1 MTEGAKKQQKKRCP
15 KCHRVFPAQSV
26 ICDADSTLLMLVQE
40 DTLLNAVLAEKYR
53 VLNEVG
59 RGGMSVVYKGV
70 QEFVDREVAIKILQ
84 SQLVSDPTS
93 VKRFQQE
100 AQAASLLKHENIIK
114 MYDFGIH
121 DGRPYLVMDFL
132 VGDSLSDIIRRDN
145 QVECERAIRIFIQ
158 ATDALAHAHRHGVI
172 HRDLKS
178 SNIMLVDEDGKT
190 DVAKVV
196 DFGIAKLLPN
206 SGRQSQNLTQTGEIF
221 GSPIYMSPEQC
232 MGHILDARSDI
243 YSMGTMIY
251 ESLTGYPALM
261 GKTIVET
268 MEMQVRETPKPFAEI
283 RPDLNLP
290 KEVETIVFRA
300 LEKKPDNRYQSMEE
314 FRDALV
320 HVGKILANRKT
331 PANPRSTISNIA
343 APEKGGQD
351 LSKARINAGA
361 ESMKLKD
368 SVAPATNK
376 SIQAQTGTQIK
387 DKSGTIPAIPK
398 PQQPAKP
405 FYENPKVII
414 ILVVVLIL
422 VTAGGLVAM
431 HLTGTRY

>member
-1 MTEGAKKQQKKRCP
+1 M
-15 KCHRVFPAQSV
+15 
-26 ICDADSTLLMLVQE
+26 IVQE
-40 DTLLNAVLAEKYR
+40 DTLLGALLADKYR

-59 RGGMSVVYKGV
+59 RGGMSVVYKGMN
-70 QEFVDREVAIKILQ
+70 ENLDLEVAIKILQ

-145 QVECERAIRIFIQ
+145 QVECERAIRIFVQ

-178 SNIMLVDEDGKT
+178 SNIMLVQEGEKS

-243 YSMGTMIY
+243 YSMGTMVY

-268 MEMQVRETPKPFAEI
+268 MEMQVRETPKPFSEI
-283 RPDLNLP
+283 RPDLQLP
-290 KEVETIVFRA
+290 KELETIIFRS
-300 LEKKPDNRYQSMEE
+300 LEKKPENRYQSMEE

-320 HVGKILANRKT
+320 HVGKILANRK
-331 PANPRSTISNIA
+331 PAGPRSTVQNVPSA
-343 APEKGGQD
+343 DRGGQD
-351 LSKARINAGA
+351 LSKARISAGA
-361 ESMKLKD
+361 ESMKIKD
-368 SVAPATNK
+368 AGSSVSNK
-376 SIQAQTGTQIK
+376 ALQTQTGTQIK
-387 DKSGTIPAIPK
+387 DKSATVPAVSK
-398 PQQPAKP
+398 ADTPAKALGS
-405 FYENPKVII
+405 PKMII

-422 VTAGGLVAM
+422 VTAGGFVAM
-431 HLTGTRY
+431 QMTGTRF

>member
-1 MTEGAKKQQKKRCP
+1 MAEGAQKAKKKRCP
-15 KCHRVFPAQSV
+15 KCQREFPIQSV
-26 ICDADSTLLMLVQE
+26 ICDVDSTLLMLVQE

-53 VLNEVG
+53 VLNEIG

-114 MYDFGIH
+114 IYDFGIH

-132 VGDSLSDIIRRDN
+132 VGESLSDIIRRDN
-145 QVECERAIRIFIQ
+145 QVECERAIKIFIQ

-178 SNIMLVDEDGKT
+178 SNIMLVDEEGKV

-243 YSMGTMIY
+243 YSMGTMVY

-283 RPDLNLP
+283 RPDLQLP

-320 HVGKILANRKT
+320 HVGKILANRK
-331 PANPRSTISNIA
+331 PAAPRSTVTNMQ
-343 APEKGGQD
+343 PTERGGQD

-361 ESMKLKD
+361 ESMKLKEAPS
-368 SVAPATNK
+368 SVHNK
-376 SIQAQTGTQIK
+376 SLQVQTGTQIK
-387 DKSGTIPAIPK
+387 DKSGIVPAVSK
-398 PQQPAKP
+398 PNATAKP
-405 FYENPKVII
+405 FYESPKMII
-414 ILVVVLIL
+414 ILVLVLIL
-422 VTAGGLVAM
+422 VTAGGFVAM
-431 HLTGTRY
+431 QMTGTRF

>member
-1 MTEGAKKQQKKRCP
+1 MTEGVKKPQKKRCP
-15 KCHRVFPAQSV
+15 KCHREFPAQSV

-40 DTLLNAVLAEKYR
+40 DTLLNAFLGEKYR
-53 VLNEVG
+53 VINEVG
-59 RGGMSVVYKGV
+59 RGGMSVVYKGIH
-70 QEFVDREVAIKILQ
+70 EAVDREVAIKILQ

-100 AQAASLLKHENIIK
+100 AQAASLLRHENIIK

-132 VGDSLSDIIRRDN
+132 TGDSLSDIIRRDN
-145 QVECERAIRIFIQ
+145 QVDCERAIRIFVQ

-178 SNIMLVDEDGKT
+178 SNIMLVDEPGKP
-190 DVAKVV
+190 DIAKVV

-243 YSMGTMIY
+243 YSMGTMVY
-251 ESLTGYPALM
+251 EALTGYPALM

-268 MEMQVRETPKPFAEI
+268 MEMQVRETPRPFAEI
-283 RPDLNLP
+283 RPDLQLP
-290 KEVETIVFRA
+290 KELETIVLRA

-320 HVGKILANRKT
+320 HVGKILANRK
-331 PANPRSTISNIA
+331 PAGPRSTLTNISP
-343 APEKGGQD
+343 PEKGGQD
-351 LSKARINAGA
+351 LSKARIAAGV
-361 ESMKLKD
+361 ESMRLKEP
-368 SVAPATNK
+368 VATGSGKVAQ
-376 SIQAQTGTQIK
+376 SQTGTQIK
-387 DKSGTIPAIPK
+387 DRSGTVAATPK
-398 PQQPAKP
+398 PDAPAKA
-405 FYENPKVII
+405 FYESPKMII
-414 ILVVVLIL
+414 ILVVLLIL
-422 VTAGGLVAM
+422 VTAGGFVAM
-431 HLTGTRY
+431 QMTGTRF

>member
-1 MTEGAKKQQKKRCP
+1 MSEVAKKPQKKRCP
-15 KCHRVFPAQSV
+15 KCHREFPLQSV
-26 ICDADSTLLMLVQE
+26 ICSADSTLLILVQE
-40 DTLLNAVLAEKYR
+40 DTPLGALLADKYR
-53 VLNEVG
+53 VLNEIG
-59 RGGMSVVYKGV
+59 RGGMSVVYKGMN
-70 QEFVDREVAIKILQ
+70 ENLDLEVAIKILQ

-145 QVECERAIRIFIQ
+145 QVECERAIRIFVQ

-178 SNIMLVDEDGKT
+178 SNIMLVNEGEKL

-243 YSMGTMIY
+243 YSMGTMVY

-268 MEMQVRETPKPFAEI
+268 MEMQVRETPRPFAEV
-283 RPDLNLP
+283 RADLQLP
-290 KEVETIVFRA
+290 KELETIVFRS
-300 LEKKPDNRYQSMEE
+300 LEKKPENRYQSMEE

-320 HVGKILANRKT
+320 HVGKILANRK
-331 PANPRSTISNIA
+331 PAGPRSTIQNVPSQDR
-343 APEKGGQD
+343 GGQE

-361 ESMKLKD
+361 ESMKIKD
-368 SVAPATNK
+368 AGSSVSNK
-376 SIQAQTGTQIK
+376 ALQTQTGTQIK
-387 DKSGTIPAIPK
+387 DKSGTVPAVPK
-398 PQQPAKP
+398 PNTPAKP
-405 FYENPKVII
+405 FYESPKMII

-422 VTAGGLVAM
+422 VTAGGFVAM
-431 HLTGTRY
+431 QMTGARF

>member
-1 MTEGAKKQQKKRCP
+1 MVGAAKKKRCP
-15 KCHRVFPAQSV
+15 KCQREYPVQSV
-26 ICDADSTLLMLVQE
+26 ICDVDSTLLMLVQE
-40 DTLLNAVLAEKYR
+40 DPLLNAFLADKYR
-53 VLNEVG
+53 IIEEAG
-59 RGGMSVVYKGV
+59 RGGMSVVYKGI
-70 QEFVDREVAIKILQ
+70 QESIDRTVAIKILQ

-100 AQAASLLKHENIIK
+100 AQAASLLKHENIIT

-121 DGRPYLVMDFL
+121 DGRPFLVMDFL
-132 VGDSLSDIIRRDN
+132 HGDSLADIIRRDN
-145 QVECERAIRIFIQ
+145 QVECERAIKIFIQ

-178 SNIMLVDEDGKT
+178 SNIMLVAEEDRT
-190 DVAKVV
+190 DIVKVV

-243 YSMGTMIY
+243 YSMGTMFY

-268 MEMQVRETPKPFAEI
+268 MEMQVRETPKPFSEI

-290 KEVETIVFRA
+290 KEMESLVLRA

-314 FRDALV
+314 FRDALL
-320 HVGKILANRKT
+320 HVGKIMANRKGGQM
-331 PANPRSTISNIA
+331 PRSTVSNISPA
-343 APEKGGQD
+343 EKGGQD
-351 LSKARINAGA
+351 LSRARIAGGS
-361 ESMKLKD
+361 ESANIKTSGSANISISQSTTGSAVKTKGSLTGV
-368 SVAPATNK
+368 SAPVE
-376 SIQAQTGTQIK
+376 
-387 DKSGTIPAIPK
+387 
-398 PQQPAKP
+398 AKP

-414 ILVVVLIL
+414 ALAVILVLVVV
-422 VTAGGLVAM
+422 AGLVAM
-431 HLTGTRY
+431 QMTGARF

>member
-1 MTEGAKKQQKKRCP
+1 MAEGAKKAQKKRCP
-15 KCHRVFPAQSV
+15 KCHREFPLQSV

-53 VLNEVG
+53 VLHEVG

-132 VGDSLSDIIRRDN
+132 VGESLSDIIRRDN

-178 SNIMLVDEDGKT
+178 SNIMLVDEDGKA

-243 YSMGTMIY
+243 YSMGTMVY

-283 RPDLNLP
+283 RPDLQLP

-320 HVGKILANRKT
+320 HVGKILANKK
-331 PANPRSTISNIA
+331 PAAPRSTVTNIPPA
-343 APEKGGQD
+343 ERGGQD

-361 ESMKLKD
+361 DSMRLKD
-368 SVAPATNK
+368 APSSVHTK
-376 SIQAQTGTQIK
+376 SLQGQTGTQIK
-387 DKSGTIPAIPK
+387 DKTGSVPIVDRANL
-398 PQQPAKP
+398 PAKP
-405 FYENPKVII
+405 FYESPKMII
-414 ILVVVLIL
+414 ILVLVLIL
-422 VTAGGLVAM
+422 VTAGGFVAM
-431 HLTGTRY
+431 QMTGTRF

>member
-1 MTEGAKKQQKKRCP
+1 MTEGVKKPQKKRCP
-15 KCHRVFPAQSV
+15 KCHREFPLQSV
-26 ICDADSTLLMLVQE
+26 ICDTDSTLLMLVQE

-53 VLNEVG
+53 ILNEVG

-145 QVECERAIRIFIQ
+145 QVDCERAIKIFIQ

-243 YSMGTMIY
+243 YSMGTMVY

-268 MEMQVRETPKPFAEI
+268 MEMQVRETPKPFSEI
-283 RPDLNLP
+283 RPDLQLP
-290 KEVETIVFRA
+290 KEMETIVLRA

-320 HVGKILANRKT
+320 HVGKILANRKGT
-331 PANPRSTISNIA
+331 VSPRTTLTNMLP
-343 APEKGGQD
+343 PEKGGQD
-351 LSKARINAGA
+351 LSRARINSGS
-361 ESMKLKD
+361 ESMKLKEPLS
-368 SVAPATNK
+368 SVSNK
-376 SIQAQTGTQIK
+376 SLQAQTGTQIK
-387 DKSGTIPAIPK
+387 DKSGTVAALTK
-398 PQQPAKP
+398 PNGAGKA
-405 FYENPKVII
+405 FYESPKMII

-422 VTAGGLVAM
+422 VTAGGFLAM
-431 HLTGTRY
+431 QLTGARF

>member
-1 MTEGAKKQQKKRCP
+1 MAEGAKKAQKKRCP
-15 KCHRVFPAQSV
+15 KCHREFPLQSV

-53 VLNEVG
+53 VLHEVG

-132 VGDSLSDIIRRDN
+132 VGESLSDIIRRDN

-178 SNIMLVDEDGKT
+178 SNIMLVDEDGKA

-243 YSMGTMIY
+243 YSMGTMVY

-283 RPDLNLP
+283 RPDLQLP

-320 HVGKILANRKT
+320 HVGKILANKK
-331 PANPRSTISNIA
+331 PAAPRSTVTNIPPA
-343 APEKGGQD
+343 ERGGQD

-361 ESMKLKD
+361 DSMRLKD
-368 SVAPATNK
+368 APSSVHTK
-376 SIQAQTGTQIK
+376 SLQGQTGTQIK
-387 DKSGTIPAIPK
+387 DKTGSVPIVDRANL
-398 PQQPAKP
+398 PAKP
-405 FYENPKVII
+405 FYESQKMII
-414 ILVVVLIL
+414 ILVLVLIL
-422 VTAGGLVAM
+422 VTAGGFVAM
-431 HLTGTRY
+431 QMTGTRF

>member
-1 MTEGAKKQQKKRCP
+1 VAEGAKKAQKKRCP
-15 KCHRVFPAQSV
+15 KCHREFPLQSV

-53 VLNEVG
+53 VLHEVG

-132 VGDSLSDIIRRDN
+132 VGESLSDIIRRDN

-178 SNIMLVDEDGKT
+178 SNIMLVDEDGKA

-243 YSMGTMIY
+243 YSMGTMVY

-283 RPDLNLP
+283 RPDLQLP

-320 HVGKILANRKT
+320 HVGKILANKK
-331 PANPRSTISNIA
+331 PAAPRSTVTNIPPA
-343 APEKGGQD
+343 ERGGQD

-361 ESMKLKD
+361 DSMRLKD
-368 SVAPATNK
+368 APSSVHTK
-376 SIQAQTGTQIK
+376 SLQGQTGTQIK
-387 DKSGTIPAIPK
+387 DKTGSVPIVDRANL
-398 PQQPAKP
+398 PAKP
-405 FYENPKVII
+405 FYESPKMII
-414 ILVVVLIL
+414 ILVLVLIL
-422 VTAGGLVAM
+422 VTAGGFVAM
-431 HLTGTRY
+431 QMTGTRF

>member
-1 MTEGAKKQQKKRCP
+1 MTEGAKKPQRKRCP
-15 KCHRVFPAQSV
+15 KCHREFPVQSV
-26 ICDADSTLLMLVQE
+26 ICDVDSTLLMLVQE
-40 DTLLNAVLAEKYR
+40 DPLLNAVLAEKYR
-53 VLNEVG
+53 VLHEAG

-70 QEFVDREVAIKILQ
+70 QEFVDREIAIKILQ

-145 QVECERAIRIFIQ
+145 QVEVERAIKIFIQ

-268 MEMQVRETPKPFAEI
+268 MEMQVRESAKPFAEI
-283 RPDLNLP
+283 RPDLTLP
-290 KEVETIVFRA
+290 KEMELIVFRA

-314 FRDALV
+314 FRDALI
-320 HVGKILANRKT
+320 HVGKVLANRKGT
-331 PANPRSTISNIA
+331 ATPRSTVTNVSP
-343 APEKGGQD
+343 PERAGQD
-351 LSKARINAGA
+351 LSKAKINAGV
-361 ESMKLKD
+361 ESMKLKENVNTGD
-368 SVAPATNK
+368 AK
-376 SIQAQTGTQIK
+376 SLPSQQSPKDKTGTV
-387 DKSGTIPAIPK
+387 PALTK
-398 PQQPAKP
+398 TEQPAKP
-405 FYENPKVII
+405 FYESPKLII

-422 VTAGGLVAM
+422 VTAGGFVAM
-431 HLTGTRY
+431 QLTGARF

>member
-1 MTEGAKKQQKKRCP
+1 MAEGAKKAQKKRCP
-15 KCHRVFPAQSV
+15 KCQREFPLQSV

-40 DTLLNAVLAEKYR
+40 DTLINALLAEKYR
-53 VLNEVG
+53 VLNEIG

-132 VGDSLSDIIRRDN
+132 VGESLSDIIRRDN
-145 QVECERAIRIFIQ
+145 QVECERAIKIFIQ

-178 SNIMLVDEDGKT
+178 SNIMLVDEDGKV

-243 YSMGTMIY
+243 YSMGTMVY

-268 MEMQVRETPKPFAEI
+268 MEMQVRETPKPFSEI
-283 RPDLNLP
+283 RPDLQLP

-320 HVGKILANRKT
+320 HVGKVLANRK
-331 PANPRSTISNIA
+331 PSSPRSTITNMTPA
-343 APEKGGQD
+343 ERGGQD

-361 ESMKLKD
+361 ESMKLKEAAS
-368 SVAPATNK
+368 SVHNK
-376 SIQAQTGTQIK
+376 SLQVQTGTQIK
-387 DKSGTIPAIPK
+387 DKTGTVPAVSNPK
-398 PQQPAKP
+398 LPSKP
-405 FYENPKVII
+405 FYESPKMII

-422 VTAGGLVAM
+422 VTAGGFFAM
-431 HLTGTRY
+431 QMTGTRF

>member
-1 MTEGAKKQQKKRCP
+1 MTEGVKKPQKKRCP
-15 KCHRVFPAQSV
+15 KCHREFPVQSV
-26 ICDADSTLLMLVQE
+26 ICDTDSTLLMLVQE

-100 AQAASLLKHENIIK
+100 AQAASLLRHENIIK

-145 QVECERAIRIFIQ
+145 QVECERALKIFIQ

-243 YSMGTMIY
+243 YSMGTMFY

-268 MEMQVRETPKPFAEI
+268 MEMQVRETPKQFTEI

-290 KEVETIVFRA
+290 KEVETIIFRA

-320 HVGKILANRKT
+320 HVSKILANRKT
-331 PANPRSTISNIA
+331 PANPRSTVSNIA

-376 SIQAQTGTQIK
+376 NLQAQTGTQIK
-387 DKSGTIPAIPK
+387 DKSGTVPAIPK

-422 VTAGGLVAM
+422 VTAGGFLAM
-431 HLTGTRY
+431 QMTGTRF

>member
-1 MTEGAKKQQKKRCP
+1 MAEGPKKATKKRCP
-15 KCHRVFPAQSV
+15 KCHREFPVQAV
-26 ICDADSTLLMLVQE
+26 ICDADSTLLMLIQE
-40 DTLLNAVLAEKYR
+40 DTLLNALLADKYR
-53 VLNEVG
+53 VINEVG

-114 MYDFGIH
+114 MYDYGIH
-121 DGRPYLVMDFL
+121 DGRPYIVMDFL
-132 VGDSLSDIIRRDN
+132 VGESLSDIIRRDN
-145 QVECERAIRIFIQ
+145 QVECDRAIRIFIQ

-178 SNIMLVDEDGKT
+178 SNIMLVEEDGKI

-268 MEMQVRETPKPFAEI
+268 MEMQVRETPRTFAEI

-290 KEVETIVFRA
+290 KEVETIVFKA

-320 HVGKILANRKT
+320 HVGKILANKK
-331 PANPRSTISNIA
+331 PAAPRSTVTNIA
-343 APEKGGQD
+343 PAERGGQD
-351 LSKARINAGA
+351 LSKARISAGA
-361 ESMKLKD
+361 DSMKLKEAPS
-368 SVAPATNK
+368 SVHNK
-376 SIQAQTGTQIK
+376 SIQVLTGTQVK
-387 DKSGTIPAIPK
+387 DKGNAAAPA
-398 PQQPAKP
+398 QQNAPAKP
-405 FYENPKVII
+405 FYESPKMII
-414 ILVVVLIL
+414 ILLVVLIL
-422 VTAGGLVAM
+422 VTAGGFFAM
-431 HLTGTRY
+431 QATGTRF

>member
-1 MTEGAKKQQKKRCP
+1 MAAGGKKKRCP
-15 KCHRVFPAQSV
+15 KCHREYPVQSV
-26 ICDADSTLLMLVQE
+26 ICDVDSTLLMLVQE
-40 DTLLNAVLAEKYR
+40 DPLLNAFLAEKYR
-53 VLNEVG
+53 IIEEAG
-59 RGGMSVVYKGV
+59 RGGMSVVYKGI
-70 QEFVDREVAIKILQ
+70 QESIDRTVAIKILQ

-100 AQAASLLKHENIIK
+100 AQAASLLKHENIIT

-121 DGRPYLVMDFL
+121 DGRPFLVMDFL
-132 VGDSLSDIIRRDN
+132 HGDSLADIIRRDN
-145 QVECERAIRIFIQ
+145 QVECERAIKIFIQ

-178 SNIMLVDEDGKT
+178 SNIMLVAEEDRI
-190 DVAKVV
+190 DIVKVV

-243 YSMGTMIY
+243 YSMGTMFY

-268 MEMQVRETPKPFAEI
+268 MEMQVRETPKSFSEI
-283 RPDLNLP
+283 RPDLQLP
-290 KEVETIVFRA
+290 KEMETLVLRA

-320 HVGKILANRKT
+320 HIGKVIANRKGGQS
-331 PANPRSTISNIA
+331 PRSTVTNLTPA
-343 APEKGGQD
+343 EKGGQD
-351 LSKARINAGA
+351 LSRARIAGGS
-361 ESMKLKD
+361 ESASIKTSGSSNISVSQSQTQGSALKAKG
-368 SVAPATNK
+368 STTGISAPVE
-376 SIQAQTGTQIK
+376 S
-387 DKSGTIPAIPK
+387 
-398 PQQPAKP
+398 KP

-414 ILVVVLIL
+414 ALAVILVLVVV
-422 VTAGGLVAM
+422 GGLVAM
-431 HLTGTRY
+431 QMTGARF